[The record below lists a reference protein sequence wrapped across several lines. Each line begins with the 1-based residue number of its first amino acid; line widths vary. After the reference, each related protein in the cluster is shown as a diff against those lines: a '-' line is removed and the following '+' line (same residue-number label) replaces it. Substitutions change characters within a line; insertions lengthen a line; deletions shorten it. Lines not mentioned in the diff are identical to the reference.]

1 MRKQETMLKE
11 LLKKTKNIYRD
22 NDDVY
27 LLCSYYIIKTTDKA
41 INDIYGDISKYISD
55 APTSV
60 ELNGKEYNTIIKIH
74 SDYKDF
80 CKDFF
85 ESDVIKL
92 VKEYKVKRN
101 LTEREW
107 LELFNY
113 NPNYDIKPVYLNP
126 EHNIGFSVSFLKDVL
141 NLICTDTNEVTVY
154 APYMT
159 DKVKRENSFVN
170 IMYTD
175 HNENTIEAVLLG
187 CGKRF

>member
-1 MRKQETMLKE
+1 MRKQETMIKE
-11 LLKKTKNIYRD
+11 LLKKTKNIYRN

-27 LLCSYYIIKTTDKA
+27 LLCNYYIIKTTNKA
-41 INDIYGDISKYISD
+41 INDIYGDISKYVSD
-55 APTSV
+55 APTILT
-60 ELNGKEYNTIIKIH
+60 LNGKEYNAIIETH

-85 ESDVIKL
+85 ESDVSRLI
-92 VKEYKVKRN
+92 KEYKVKRN

-113 NPNYDIKPVYLNP
+113 DPNYDIKPVYLNP
-126 EHNIGFSVSFLKDVL
+126 EHKIGFSITSLKDVL

-154 APYMT
+154 VPYMT
-159 DKVKRENSFVN
+159 DYVKRGNSFVK

-175 HNENTIEAVLLG
+175 HNENIIEAVLLG
-187 CGKRF
+187 CGK